1 MNKSPSYE
9 ICIALFNETG
19 MYDNIR
25 EHSELVAKVAIA
37 IAENLKDGCSVDI
50 NAVRAGAL
58 LHDITKTRA
67 IKTGEHHDV
76 TGGEFVRGLGY
87 DDIAEIVAEHVE
99 LKSFD
104 PDGPLLEKEIVHYA
118 DKRVKHSTI
127 VSLRS
132 RIDDI
137 ADRYGKSDEHRYMIM
152 KKLPFNEMLE
162 KKIRRCMK
170 RDMEEVIGELS

>member
-1 MNKSPSYE
+1 MMKYPSYE
-9 ICIALFNETG
+9 NCTALFDETG

-25 EHSELVAKVAIA
+25 EHSELVAKVAVA
-37 IAENLKDGCSVDI
+37 IAANLKDDCRIDI
-50 NAVRAGAL
+50 DAVRAGAL

-67 IKTGEHHDV
+67 IKTGEHHDI

-99 LKSFD
+99 LKSFN

-137 ADRYGKSDEHRYMIM
+137 ADRYGKSDEHRILIM
-152 KKLPFNEMLE
+152 EKLPFNEMLE
-162 KKIRRCMK
+162 KKIRRSMK
-170 RDMEEVIGELS
+170 RDIEEVIGEIS